1 MIRPLSL
8 DVIEGEFSEEYE
20 AWVIRG
26 KNGKFLVIPDNRF
39 PDRRPIRFFM
49 SEADTVSVIDAV
61 LQARPEL
68 TSQKLAPVHVRLLD
82 SLRGIAKDSDPNNA
96 DSFVVH
102 SPNEVYEFVNSLK
115 ARTTH

>member
-39 PDRRPIRFFM
+39 PGRRPIRFFM
-49 SEADTVSVIDAV
+49 SETDATRVKDAV
-61 LQARPEL
+61 LEVKPEL
-68 TSQKLAPVHVRLLD
+68 FSQRLTAVRVRLLD
-82 SLRGIAKDSDPNNA
+82 SLRGIAKDADTNNA

-102 SPNEVYEFVNSLK
+102 SPNEVYDFVKSL
-115 ARTTH
+115 